1 MDEVVRKVAALGLPG
16 VVLLVTMAS
25 TGLAGAAAI
34 TAALAAL
41 GPAGMLGGIAFLG
54 IVGIAGDALSK
65 FGLEAILSEVYLE
78 RGRQGASN
86 EELYGEINQ
95 LWVSNELKRLL
106 TEVIGRGYR

>member
-16 VVLLVTMAS
+16 VILLVTMAS

-65 FGLEAILSEVYLE
+65 FGLEAILSGVYLE
-78 RGRQGASN
+78 RRQQGDTI
-86 EELYGEINQ
+86 EQLQREINE
-95 LWVSNELKRLL
+95 LWVSDELKRLL
-106 TEVIGRGYR
+106 REVVSH